1 MENRFQNILPTS
13 RGMSPEEGKQV
24 IEKGLTHLRV
34 MDSATAPLFGRMTAI
49 EMISHLM
56 GSLNLTF
63 YEQAVP
69 LDIPADKIGKA
80 QAFLAS
86 KHMIRPGATQ
96 PGFYKDL
103 SPKSVSIEDW
113 EKRLDELE
121 ALYQKMVSELASTGE
136 DWKKD
141 HPKFGRLNKDQWW
154 QFQGKHFYHHLSQF
168 GIYPRTEIWEGI
180 PE

>member
-1 MENRFQNILPTS
+1 
-13 RGMSPEEGKQV
+13 MSPEEGKQV
-24 IEKGLTHLRV
+24 IDKGLSRLRV

-63 YEQAVP
+63 YEKEILMEVP
-69 LDIPADKIGKA
+69 TDKVGKA
-80 QAFLAS
+80 QAFLS
-86 KHMIRPGATQ
+86 SEHMIRPGATQ
-96 PGFYKDL
+96 PAFYREL
-103 SPKSVSIEDW
+103 SPVSVSAEDW
-113 EKRLDELE
+113 QKRLAELD
-121 ALYQKMVSELASTGE
+121 ALYQKMVSELELASD
-136 DWKKD
+136 DWRKD